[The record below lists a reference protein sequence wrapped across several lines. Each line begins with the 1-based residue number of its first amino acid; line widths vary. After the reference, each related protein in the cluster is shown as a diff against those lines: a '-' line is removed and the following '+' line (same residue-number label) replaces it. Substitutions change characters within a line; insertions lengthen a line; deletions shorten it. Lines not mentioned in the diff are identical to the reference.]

1 MNIVY
6 HMTMCGS
13 EITPCNIISDKLLV
27 VNIFLGSIT
36 CTRAVQ
42 I

>member
-13 EITPCNIISDKLLV
+13 EITTCNIIDKILV

-36 CTRAVQ
+36 CIR